1 MSSKF
6 VAVVAAN
13 HRKGRH
19 TNHHEDHNQELI
31 RLPRPLWH
39 ERSGAG
45 DFRKR
50 DRGARRPGALVTAA
64 QSSERHDGKTI
75 ELSGETRLKV
85 DKDTAAALSDAGVKV
100 EAAGAAEGPTAK
112 RPYTFAFPIVGGKV
126 DKHPLGGKIVHSGG
140 LSFSADSESVVV
152 KRFVIELDR
161 GVLTAKVAGT
171 GQRIELL
178 RLGAPEG
185 VKVGSERIVLR
196 GVDAKLT
203 SQAARALNEAFDT
216 DLFAGGLLIGEA
228 TVIAKIGDGDKG
240 EDKEEKRR
248 PLKVSSGPI
257 LVTSGATKIGQRP
270 AGRGFSLQG

>member
-1 MSSKF
+1 MHSSS
-6 VAVVAAN
+6 
-13 HRKGRH
+13 
-19 TNHHEDHNQELI
+19 
-31 RLPRPLWH
+31 W
-39 ERSGAG
+39 RS
-45 DFRKR
+45 RQ
-50 DRGARRPGALVTAA
+50 PAA
-64 QSSERHDGKTI
+64 QSAERHDGKTV

-100 EAAGAAEGPTAK
+100 KATGAAEGPTAK

-171 GQRIELL
+171 GQRIGLL

-185 VKVGSERIVLR
+185 VKVRSERIVLR
-196 GVDAKLT
+196 GVEAKLT
-203 SQAARALNEAFDT
+203 SQAAKALNEAFDT

-228 TVIAKIGDGDKG
+228 KVIAKIGDDDNG
-240 EDKEEKRR
+240 EDNNDDH
-248 PLKVSSGPI
+248 
-257 LVTSGATKIGQRP
+257 
-270 AGRGFSLQG
+270 